1 MTRSFCLFAC
11 LGLVLGGCGLFG
23 GGASSSAMETPELPP
38 GPVAVTLVGQADMN
52 GGGNAAR
59 LYLYPLGSDAA
70 FLATP
75 LRAFW
80 DDPEGAL
87 GDDLTGSVRDATVRP
102 GSATDLEE
110 VTLAGAPFLG
120 IAADLRQPDG
130 DRWRAVLPASQVR
143 GKALRITV
151 SEGGIAVVAE

>member
-1 MTRSFCLFAC
+1 MIRSFCLFAC
-11 LGLVLGGCGLFG
+11 LVLTGCGLFG
-23 GGASSSAMETPELPP
+23 GAAPVAEDAEPERAP

-59 LYLYPLGSDAA
+59 LYLYPLGSDAT

-87 GDDLTGSVRDATVRP
+87 GADLAGSIRDATVRP
-102 GSATDLEE
+102 GSATELEE

-143 GKALRITV
+143 GKTLRVTV
-151 SEGGIAVVAE
+151 SEGGIDVVSE